1 MGVLKGFKMKT
12 VPSLEDCNKIVDKS
26 SVFYKKEE
34 VVNGAKVIMFNYLLA
49 EPKDFKEHNAYE
61 LRGITYVQDDFGLHC
76 YPALNKFFNL
86 NQTEGWNFDDVKNKK
101 IKSSYEK
108 EDGSMVQFIKINGD
122 FFAKTKMSFNNE
134 QTSFANDIFR
144 KDVELQKLVH
154 ELDEQGLTGIFE
166 FVSPFNKIVLTYP
179 ESKLVLLRVRDK
191 KTGEYINIDKF
202 NYNKPKNYTNEI
214 KSLDEYM
221 KLQDELQDI
230 EGWVIEFDDGQLIK
244 LKTKWYLKL
253 HRLYTDEINSEKV
266 ILKYILEDEFDDVIS
281 QIPEN
286 DERRK
291 WAEEINSAVIKY
303 IDKEVQRIYN
313 YLNSEELKSKSRKD
327 ISIENKDDQYFS
339 VIMYSLRDVSYTN
352 IKNNL
357 IKFISKKTGNLTNS
371 QKFIENINPEL
382 LLSSKSV

>member
-1 MGVLKGFKMKT
+1 M
-12 VPSLEDCNKIVDKS
+12 
-26 SVFYKKEE
+26 
-34 VVNGAKVIMFNYLLA
+34 
-49 EPKDFKEHNAYE
+49 
-61 LRGITYVQDDFGLHC
+61 
-76 YPALNKFFNL
+76 
-86 NQTEGWNFDDVKNKK
+86 
-101 IKSSYEK
+101 
-108 EDGSMVQFIKINGD
+108 
-122 FFAKTKMSFNNE
+122 
-134 QTSFANDIFR
+134 
-144 KDVELQKLVH
+144 
-154 ELDEQGLTGIFE
+154 
-166 FVSPFNKIVLTYP
+166 LTYP

-202 NYNKPKNYTNEI
+202 NYNKPKNYTNKI